1 MIKVLWFSNTPALGA
16 EFIDNNSKIKGTG
29 GWMYTLNK
37 LLQDEVRLSVAFHH
51 PYKLANFK
59 YENTNFIME
68 VLTKMR

>member
-37 LLQDEVRLSVAFHH
+37 LLQD
-51 PYKLANFK
+51 KLD
-59 YENTNFIME
+59 YLLPFIIHIN
-68 VLTKMR
+68 